1 MYVFSVKNFGWNN
14 IYLIYKIRQL
24 VEVREFLLE
33 DFYFIKNI
41 NIFNIKYI
49 LCVFF
54 FFKMSEF
61 ILNSIYILY

>member
-24 VEVREFLLE
+24 LEVREFLLE

-41 NIFNIKYI
+41 NIKYI
-49 LCVFF
+49 FWDFF
-54 FFKMSEF
+54 FFLK
-61 ILNSIYILY
+61 